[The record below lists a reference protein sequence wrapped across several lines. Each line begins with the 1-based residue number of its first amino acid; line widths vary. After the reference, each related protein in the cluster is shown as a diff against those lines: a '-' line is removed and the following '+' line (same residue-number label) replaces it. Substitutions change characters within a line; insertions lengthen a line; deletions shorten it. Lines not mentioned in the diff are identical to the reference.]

1 MQMGT
6 YPERSIHL
14 VLILAQVSLN
24 AIGGDGVATVLAI
37 DNDSLQLELLSSMLK
52 HDRHEVIVA
61 VQRDV
66 ALESLRSKVIDLV
79 IVEPVSSR
87 YDGTRLCHEIRQ
99 LSPETII
106 LVLSEKGGEED
117 IVRSLLSVADDYVTK
132 PFSPR
137 ELLARI
143 QALLR
148 RSSRGR
154 DRGQEEILTIGD
166 VELNLLQMHVLVD
179 GVRIALTSRELWLL
193 NALMKNAGRVLS
205 RDQLM
210 RLAWGEQFIGVAKTV
225 DVCIQ
230 RVRKKISP
238 HLKEA
243 YIHAVRGFGYKFEI
257 EACLTPISEITTL
270 ITVPPLIAEA
280 QSA

>member
-99 LSPETII
+99 LSPETI
-106 LVLSEKGGEED
+106 
-117 IVRSLLSVADDYVTK
+117 
-132 PFSPR
+132 
-137 ELLARI
+137 ELRQWAAALPPGASIRRRWTRAR
-143 QALLR
+143 R
-148 RSSRGR
+148 RS
-154 DRGQEEILTIGD
+154 
-166 VELNLLQMHVLVD
+166 
-179 GVRIALTSRELWLL
+179 TS
-193 NALMKNAGRVLS
+193 LS
-205 RDQLM
+205 TSM
-210 RLAWGEQFIGVAKTV
+210 
-225 DVCIQ
+225 
-230 RVRKKISP
+230 
-238 HLKEA
+238 
-243 YIHAVRGFGYKFEI
+243 
-257 EACLTPISEITTL
+257 TL
-270 ITVPPLIAEA
+270 
-280 QSA
+280 

>member
-1 MQMGT
+1 
-6 YPERSIHL
+6 
-14 VLILAQVSLN
+14 
-24 AIGGDGVATVLAI
+24 VATVLAI

-52 HDRHEVIVA
+52 HDRHEVVIA
-61 VQRDV
+61 VQRET
-66 ALESLRSKVIDLV
+66 ALQTLRSKVIDLV
-79 IVEPVSSR
+79 IVEPAGSR
-87 YDGTRLCHEIRQ
+87 YDGARLCQEIHQ
-99 LSPETII
+99 LSPETTI
-106 LVLSEKGGEED
+106 LVLSERSGEDE

-137 ELLARI
+137 QLLARV

-210 RLAWGEQFIGVAKTV
+210 RLAWGDQFIGVAKTV

-230 RVRKKISP
+230 RVRKKINP

-243 YIHAVRGFGYKFEI
+243 YIHAVRGFGYKFEVA
-257 EACLTPISEITTL
+257 ACVKPVAEISILVAAPIAL
-270 ITVPPLIAEA
+270 AEV
-280 QSA
+280 SA